1 MVFTVKIIATKASSQ
16 GPLDFT
22 DHKNVVKSYLDAAI
36 LTTLHSVTTV
46 VYEEEII
53 TTIVF
58 E

>member
-1 MVFTVKIIATKASSQ
+1 MPYTVKIIRTKASSQ
-16 GPLDFT
+16 RPLDYAS
-22 DHKNVVKSYLDAAI
+22 HESAVKSYLDAATI
-36 LTTLHSVTTV
+36 TTLHSVTTV